1 MPYLGSQRT
10 LSPSAQVSDLASGV
24 VTIPS
29 NVNVAGSGAFELIS
43 SYTLNGSETTT
54 TFSSISSVYDI
65 LWIIIEGRNSTS
77 TSRAV
82 SIQFNGDTTSG
93 NYIQQYLQEE
103 NGSQTHA
110 SSTSGLTS
118 ISYISFPGTG
128 VTAGYPAVYFIQVLG
143 IQEQTFKNVWMRASR
158 ITSVSSES
166 VNGVLQ
172 GVYQG
177 STSPITSV
185 TVRMGSSENFV
196 SGSKIHLYGIRGA

>member
-10 LSPSAQVSDLASGV
+10 LSPSAQVSNLASGV

-43 SYTLNGSETTT
+43 SYTFNGSETTT
-54 TFSSISSVYDI
+54 TFSNISSVYDI

-93 NYIQQYLQEE
+93 NYIHQYLQEE
-103 NGSQTHA
+103 NGTQTHA
-110 SSTSGLTS
+110 TSTSGLTS
-118 ISYISFPGTG
+118 ISYINFPGTG
-128 VTAGYPAVYFIQVLG
+128 VTAGYPSVYFIQVLG
-143 IQEQTFKNVWMRASR
+143 IQEQTHKNVFMRASR
-158 ITSVSSES
+158 VTSVSSES
-166 VNGVLQ
+166 VNGVLH

-185 TVRMGSSENFV
+185 TVKMDFSENFV
-196 SGSKIHLYGIRGA
+196 SGSKVHLYGIRGA